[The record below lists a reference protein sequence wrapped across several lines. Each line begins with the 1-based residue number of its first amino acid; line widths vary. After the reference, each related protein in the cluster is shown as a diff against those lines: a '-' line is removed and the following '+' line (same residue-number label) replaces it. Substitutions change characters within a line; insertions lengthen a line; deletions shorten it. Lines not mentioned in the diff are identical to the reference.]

1 MDKFQVLTD
10 IYFGDDSLARLAEIP
25 YKKVFIIADPFVVQ
39 GDLIRHILKPLRRGG
54 IEHQLFTDVM
64 PDPPI
69 EAVRYGARDEKAGC
83 CASVLNLFEER
94 FNHKPRIYG
103 GLLEGE
109 SRALLD
115 EFFKNLR

>member
-25 YKKVFIIADPFVVQ
+25 YKKVFIIADPFVGQ

-69 EAVRYGARDEKAGC
+69 EAVRYGVSCFTLPAVSALSPSAAAVRSILPKRYARW
-83 CASVLNLFEER
+83 
-94 FNHKPRIYG
+94 PRIWRPIRR
-103 GLLEGE
+103 
-109 SRALLD
+109 SI
-115 EFFKNLR
+115 